1 LMPVQLEKTLSEI
14 GRVLRAGGSLLLA
27 TPLTGKGVRT
37 STYTHIYE
45 YSAHEIEALLGR
57 IFDEVRLQDGRFGIW
72 TARKR

>member
-1 LMPVQLEKTLSEI
+1 L
-14 GRVLRAGGSLLLA
+14 LLLA

-37 STYTHIYE
+37 STYAHIYE

-57 IFDEVRLQDGRFGIW
+57 SFDEVRLQDSRFGIW